1 MALIKDVVQPFVI
14 DPIHA
19 VMPLTPSPRGGGFY
33 NQMAANTSSLIDS
46 VTIFSGSANVYGQ
59 LYSGYGRGMY
69 NYVYGSSRS
78 SSNTTIIDDDLTMAN
93 GDTHPIWGV
102 YQLNNKLTL
111 RLGTTASSA
120 AYLSATS
127 PVPNTDT
134 DAFKTLKIVDHASD
148 VVLLEVDRAD
158 FGFSNQSSGY
168 TYYNGSMQNIYF
180 PTWQQPSAAVGN
192 FFGGHGISHQTRR
205 IELWS

>member
-1 MALIKDVVQPFVI
+1 MALIKDVVQPFVT
-14 DPIHA
+14 DLVHA
-19 VMPLTPSPRGGGFY
+19 VMPLTPSPLGGGFY
-33 NQMAANTSSLIDS
+33 NQVAANTSSLIDS

-78 SSNTTIIDDDLTMAN
+78 SSNTVIIDNDLTMAN

-102 YQLNNKLTL
+102 YQHNNKLWL
-111 RLGTTASSA
+111 RLGTTASSD
-120 AYLSATS
+120 AYLSTTS

-134 DAFKTLKIVDHASD
+134 DAFKTLKIVDPASD
-148 VVLLEVDRAD
+148 AVLLEVDRAD
-158 FGFSNQSSGY
+158 FDFQNIASGY
-168 TYYNGSMQNIYF
+168 TYYNGSSQAVYF
-180 PTWQQPSAAVGN
+180 PSWQQPSAAIGN
-192 FFGGHGISHQTRR
+192 FFGGHGTSHQNRR